1 MRPID
6 ADELKKD
13 LGEVLMNLM
22 KSHETSRIEKV
33 GFALDVVDEAETLD
47 VAPVVRC
54 KDCKRRF
61 LACCKDKPKDYFCAE
76 GERSCEHGM
85 WVYNAHACG
94 YYYSGWLCSECF
106 NPEETKLKECPR
118 CGAKMDGD
126 E

>member
-47 VAPVVRC
+47 VAPVV
-54 KDCKRRF
+54 
-61 LACCKDKPKDYFCAE
+61 
-76 GERSCEHGM
+76 HGHM
-85 WVYNAHACG
+85 TFKTYN
-94 YYYSGWLCSECF
+94 YKCSECGGF
-106 NPEETKLKECPR
+106 TRHTYAKYCPN
-118 CGAKMDGD
+118 CGAKMDK
-126 E
+126 EKQK